1 MLRAIIKDTES
12 EQTWIL
18 QGRLTKRWAAEL
30 KQKWENT
37 RSTRTGKACSVD
49 LEDVSSV
56 DPAGESVLLD
66 MLNEGATLHANRAYM
81 KHVLESLESRVLN
94 PGKQGSCSVFHS
106 LY

>member
-1 MLRAIIKDTES
+1 MLRAIITETES

-18 QGRLTKRWAAEL
+18 QGRLCKRWAAEL
-30 KQKWENT
+30 KEKWENT

-66 MLNEGATLHANRAYM
+66 MINEGATLHATRAYM
-81 KHVLESLESRVLN
+81 KHVLESLESRVLKAS
-94 PGKQGSCSVFHS
+94 KQGTCCALSS
-106 LY
+106 LH